1 MVVLS
6 KIFRSAVIS
15 MKRTDN
21 SHGPFVIVGLE
32 RLNDNLERAVGGQ
45 LCCSRIPYFGSGFPW
60 IVPALITD
68 KLIFYRSCLRLI
80 LLTS

>member
-1 MVVLS
+1 MVVLG

-32 RLNDNLERAVGGQ
+32 RLNDDLERAVGGQ
-45 LCCSRIPYFGSGFPW
+45 LCGSRI
-60 IVPALITD
+60 
-68 KLIFYRSCLRLI
+68 
-80 LLTS
+80 